1 MRQCSDCELESA
13 SIHDPSHAFL
23 RLTHR
28 LRRPL
33 PSLNSGLVPL
43 LYLPKQDGHEARAE
57 GKENGVVASR
67 DQAGGTTQEGGKH
80 AMIVCDA
87 CGQKITDAWMLCCK
101 LAHSGPVPIQQLM
114 RAPALWNRSL
124 SSVVRSLPALSR
136 RARCVNPRSPQPVPR
151 LSRLEGAGRPRAAQA
166 GHAILE
172 STTARSDRVGSLLV
186 TLL

>member
-1 MRQCSDCELESA
+1 MAPIRVRQCSDCELESA

-43 LYLPKQDGHEARAE
+43 LYLPKPTDDHDAQAE
-57 GKENGVVASR
+57 GKQNGVVASR
-67 DQAGGTTQEGGKH
+67 NQAGRPTQDGKH

-101 LAHSGPVPIQQLM
+101 LARFPGLF
-114 RAPALWNRSL
+114 
-124 SSVVRSLPALSR
+124 
-136 RARCVNPRSPQPVPR
+136 
-151 LSRLEGAGRPRAAQA
+151 
-166 GHAILE
+166 
-172 STTARSDRVGSLLV
+172 RSDADVRPDSL
-186 TLL
+186 